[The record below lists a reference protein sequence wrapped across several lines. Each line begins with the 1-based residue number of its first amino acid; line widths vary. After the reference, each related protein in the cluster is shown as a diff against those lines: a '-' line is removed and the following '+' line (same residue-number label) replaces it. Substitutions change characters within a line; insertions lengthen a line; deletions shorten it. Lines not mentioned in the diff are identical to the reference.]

1 MLAGSAYGGT
11 AWATFTHDHADIHG
25 SFSYFPGLTT
35 DPTAPGWVSL
45 VSLGTMGNGPPSNS
59 LSLPQISQT
68 ISGVTFAG
76 SGQGAYFTTPSLTQS
91 DASFSLSVD
100 GSSTVTAYADVF
112 DNHVFSIERAAPL
125 GFDDLNS
132 YYHYASYNVVGHA
145 SAGDTIV
152 LYADVWCDAQPVYP
166 SGDTFLSPTGSIYNG
181 FEFTVPLATVV
192 GTGDFHYGSPVI
204 FSDLFNLGT
213 DLGTGINT
221 QGWITGENF
230 IHIGALIEHDGSSG
244 RSWVNFDPTVGT
256 PSPVPEPAALAMVST
271 VATVLLVFRRWKS
284 GAARRK

>member
-1 MLAGSAYGGT
+1 MLAMSVYGGT
-11 AWATFTHDHADIHG
+11 AWATLTHDHADIHG

-35 DPTAPGWVSL
+35 NPTAPGWVSL

-76 SGQGAYFTTPSLTQS
+76 SGQGAYFTTPFLTQA

-100 GSSTVTAYADVF
+100 GSSTATAYADVF

-125 GFDDLNS
+125 GFNDQNS
-132 YYHYASYNVVGHA
+132 YYHFAGYNVTGHA

-152 LYADVWCDAQPVYP
+152 LYAIVWCDAQRVYP
-166 SGDTFLSPTGSIYNG
+166 DPPGDILLSPTGSVRNQ

-192 GTGDFHYGSPVI
+192 GTGDFNYGSPVI

-221 QGWITGENF
+221 QGWVTGENF
-230 IHIGALIEHDGSSG
+230 VHIGALIEHDGSSG

-256 PSPVPEPAALAMVST
+256 PSPVPEPATLAMLST
-271 VATVLLVFRRWKS
+271 GAGVLLAFRLSKRK
-284 GAARRK
+284 AA